1 MKYTTFVVLLLLSA
15 QSVAESL
22 AESLRQIESEWTAI
36 YYQTPKQKQADAY
49 LQLIGKTDRLSAQY
63 PNNAETLFW
72 KGVLLATIADH
83 QNAMEALH
91 SIKKARDVLLRSIQ
105 INPKALDGSAYVT
118 LGTLYYMVPKWPV
131 SFGDNDEAK
140 KMFETALTINPDGL
154 DANYFFGDFL
164 LATDHADEAVRYLEK
179 AANIPARKE
188 QLFADNQLKTEAK
201 IALLKAL
208 KKQQDQN
215 KDLVL
220 SWFNVRHV
228 K

>member
-1 MKYTTFVVLLLLSA
+1 MKFTTFVVLLILSA
-15 QSVAESL
+15 QSVADSL
-22 AESLRQIESEWTAI
+22 SESLRQVESEWGVI
-36 YYQTPKQKQADAY
+36 YYRTPKQKRADAY
-49 LQLIGKTDRLSAQY
+49 LRLIEKIDRLSGQY
-63 PNNAETLFW
+63 PNTAETLFW

-83 QNAMEALH
+83 QNALAALD
-91 SIKKARDVLLRSIQ
+91 SIKEARDLLLKSIQ
-105 INPKALDGSAYVT
+105 LNPKAMEGSAYVT

-164 LATDHADEAVRYLEK
+164 LATDQPDEAVRYLEK

-188 QLFADNQLKTEAK
+188 QWFADNQLKTEAK
-201 IALLKAL
+201 IALLKAV
-208 KKQQDQN
+208 KKRQNQN

-220 SWFNVRHV
+220 SLFNAKHH